1 VSQAVGQPRRSA
13 WDHWYQRAL
22 PAYWIFLF
30 CSTHLPK
37 LELQIRVTAADKIAH
52 GVGYGL
58 LAFLFWRFAETFRR
72 PLSGR
77 FVWIALL
84 WISAYGALDEWLQPY
99 VNRSG
104 DVLDWVYDTLG
115 AAAVLLGLEWHRRR
129 ACADRA
135 GSRLDSSGGKR

>member
-1 VSQAVGQPRRSA
+1 M
-13 WDHWYQRAL
+13 
-22 PAYWIFLF
+22 F

-37 LELQIRVTAADKIAH
+37 LKLEVQVRAADKIAH
-52 GVGYGL
+52 GIAYAL
-58 LAFLFWRFAETFRR
+58 LAFLFWRFVETFQR

-84 WISAYGALDEWLQPY
+84 WITAYGALDEWLQPY

-115 AAAVLLGLEWHRRR
+115 AAAILALLEWRRRR
-129 ACADRA
+129 APSPRP
-135 GSRLDSSGGKR
+135 SRPLDSSAPKR